1 MPVIALVWMAGEK
14 GARCMTP
21 RIPGR
26 NSRKQIGI
34 CFLPF
39 SLPVLC
45 VQLPLPHAV
54 DVVRDGSC
62 QLWLFSVRSGTL
74 GTKQVLSGWLQS
86 PDTWVLEWPYPSL
99 DRHVTWGPWRT
110 PRLSWVN
117 ADGPPPGGS

>member
-21 RIPGR
+21 RISSG

-62 QLWLFSVRSGTL
+62 HLWEA
-74 GTKQVLSGWLQS
+74 VLCEIRHPWDQAGAF
-86 PDTWVLEWPYPSL
+86 WVAAES
-99 DRHVTWGPWRT
+99 
-110 PRLSWVN
+110 
-117 ADGPPPGGS
+117 